1 MKQLGE
7 KCGLGKQI
15 SPIGQEANADDMT
28 AGPGN
33 LIVSIVENE
42 KEDWSF
48 GAGRAQ
54 FLTREL

>member
-1 MKQLGE
+1 LGD
-7 KCGLGKQI
+7 
-15 SPIGQEANADDMT
+15 SRREANADGMT

-33 LIVSIVENE
+33 LVVSIVENE

-54 FLTREL
+54 FLTGGTVTRLPVLVY